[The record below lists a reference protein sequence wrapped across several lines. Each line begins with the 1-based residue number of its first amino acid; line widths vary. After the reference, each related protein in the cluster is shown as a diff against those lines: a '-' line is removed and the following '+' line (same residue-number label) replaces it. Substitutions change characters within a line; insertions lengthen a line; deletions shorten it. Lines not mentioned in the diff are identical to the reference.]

1 MVQVTHSD
9 MSVNSLTIAD
19 MEDQEPKQKEDNRN
33 LRLVRIILYSWLAR
47 LFFFFFLFWVVV
59 SRREAPHTPIVQHHS
74 LAACTAWTSMRCC
87 TAPTHPSSDYQ

>member
-1 MVQVTHSD
+1 MPANHAGFFGSKTVKDTITEKGVVQVTHSD

-47 LFFFFFLFWVVV
+47 LFFFFFL
-59 SRREAPHTPIVQHHS
+59 
-74 LAACTAWTSMRCC
+74 LGRC
-87 TAPTHPSSDYQ
+87 